1 MLVHLSERTI
11 DAVIAT
17 ATSSADAPAPLGKA
31 IHEAIGVIDGA
42 LEDFGCV

>member
-11 DAVIAT
+11 QAVLAT
-17 ATSSADAPAPLGKA
+17 ADSSDPGTPLGKA
-31 IHEAIGVIDGA
+31 IHEALGVIDGV